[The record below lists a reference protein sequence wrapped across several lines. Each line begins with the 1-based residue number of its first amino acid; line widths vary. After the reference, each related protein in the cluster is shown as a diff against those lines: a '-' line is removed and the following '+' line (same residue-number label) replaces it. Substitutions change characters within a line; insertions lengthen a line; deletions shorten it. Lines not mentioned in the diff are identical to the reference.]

1 MINKG
6 ETFSSKTKKALDTSK
21 SKRSF
26 KFEGLEST
34 VLNAEGRTKFKDLIR
49 TMGLMH
55 LQILKKV
62 VDVQS
67 D

>member
-1 MINKG
+1 MINAG

-55 LQILKKV
+55 L
-62 VDVQS
+62 
-67 D
+67 